1 MNCSRMICFYEG
13 FLCFWICLNIDL
25 YSLSMFCLLHL
36 QLVISFEPN
45 CKERI
50 ISMSVSNFF
59 LKMVFVELVWA
70 YPFLAFRLKKNCFSD
85 LFLRRCWILF
95 ICMKLIHLC
104 FFFLIKIYRL
114 FYSFNSSNGWYEM
127 IEEALF
133 YGRIDE
139 SSWGNARMRWAGL
152 QVRNIRID
160 REEVTQNWQVSW
172 EN

>member
-25 YSLSMFCLLHL
+25 YILSMFCLLCL
-36 QLVISFEPN
+36 QLVINSEPDY
-45 CKERI
+45 KEWI
-50 ISMSVSNFF
+50 IFMSVSNFF
-59 LKMVFVELVWA
+59 LKLVFLELA
-70 YPFLAFRLKKNCFSD
+70 LASPFLAFLLMKNCFLD

-95 ICMKLIHLC
+95 ICMKLIHLY
-104 FFFLIKIYRL
+104 FFFSIKIFRL
-114 FYSFNSSNGWYEM
+114 FYSFNSSSGLYEM

-133 YGRIDE
+133 YGSIDE